1 MDDRKQLGPAAM
13 LRGEPWFL
21 VPARSAAADKRGQ
34 QDVVVVPRDLREPC

>member
-13 LRGEPWFL
+13 LMGEPWFL
-21 VPARSAAADKRGQ
+21 VPARSAADKRGQ